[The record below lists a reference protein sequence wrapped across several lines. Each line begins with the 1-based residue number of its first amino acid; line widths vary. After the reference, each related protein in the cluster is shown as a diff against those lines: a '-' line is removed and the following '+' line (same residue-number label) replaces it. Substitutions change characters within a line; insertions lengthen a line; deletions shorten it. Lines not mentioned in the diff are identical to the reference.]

1 MQLKIEQTMYSTKS
15 NVQWIPFGFSSAG
28 VLYSSLKKRR
38 RKMTRSSNCR
48 AANFRQI
55 ERAGVLPESP
65 G

>member
-15 NVQWIPFGFSSAG
+15 NVQWIPFGFSSTG

-38 RKMTRSSNCR
+38 WKMTRNSNCR
-48 AANFRQI
+48 AREFQANRT
-55 ERAGVLPESP
+55 AGVLPESP